1 MYAQPCLHITF
12 CLSHILPNLHNL
24 SQTMGTT
31 WLGKNST
38 TFLTCCFPSTAN
50 LKLWIFSFCTH
61 INTIKLMEYVHLPF
75 EQMHKIHASISV
87 NLILSYSINN
97 GHGHAN
103 IPCFMFNSF
112 IATVKFR

>member
-1 MYAQPCLHITF
+1 MYAQSCLHVAF

-31 WLGKNST
+31 RLGKNST
-38 TFLTCCFPSTAN
+38 TFLTCLLPVTAN
-50 LKLWIFSFCTH
+50 LKLWISSFSTH
-61 INTIKLMEYVHLPF
+61 IITIKLMEYVHLPF
-75 EQMHKIHASISV
+75 EKIHKIHVSISV
-87 NLILSYSINN
+87 HLNLSYSINN
-97 GHGHAN
+97 GRGRAN

>member
-1 MYAQPCLHITF
+1 
-12 CLSHILPNLHNL
+12 
-24 SQTMGTT
+24 
-31 WLGKNST
+31 
-38 TFLTCCFPSTAN
+38 
-50 LKLWIFSFCTH
+50 
-61 INTIKLMEYVHLPF
+61 MEYVHLPF

>member
-1 MYAQPCLHITF
+1 MEI
-12 CLSHILPNLHNL
+12 I
-24 SQTMGTT
+24 

-38 TFLTCCFPSTAN
+38 TFLTFSK
-50 LKLWIFSFCTH
+50 LKAMCISNFSTH

-75 EQMHKIHASISV
+75 EQRHKIHVSISV
-87 NLILSYSINN
+87 NLNLSYSINN
-97 GHGHAN
+97 GRGHAN